1 MASDITELPVYS
13 YSRLL
18 HRFSISRGRFLCKM
32 TVIER
37 PKQQLCEESR
47 VCTSNDGSKLEYNAK
62 IGWQSVCSVERCSF
76 IAVGECSSFKVSCQT
91 VRRVEKR
98 FIKASAQVPYV
109 SPHGFCQISPGEREI
124 LFFMTMVPNNP
135 IRHEIYRQLEGLRGS
150 KVVLQEL
157 DRSLDVW
164 EKLAHSE
171 WGKSY
176 I

>member
-1 MASDITELPVYS
+1 
-13 YSRLL
+13 
-18 HRFSISRGRFLCKM
+18 
-32 TVIER
+32 
-37 PKQQLCEESR
+37 
-47 VCTSNDGSKLEYNAK
+47 
-62 IGWQSVCSVERCSF
+62 
-76 IAVGECSSFKVSCQT
+76 
-91 VRRVEKR
+91 
-98 FIKASAQVPYV
+98 
-109 SPHGFCQISPGEREI
+109 
-124 LFFMTMVPNNP
+124 MTMVPNNP